1 MQLLKKIKGPERSG
15 YKKTRLNYMKNFK
28 LSYTRIQEISE
39 KATKNKNGGYITNE
53 NVYNAIVKALTEE
66 RNIDIKST

>member
-1 MQLLKKIKGPERSG
+1 
-15 YKKTRLNYMKNFK
+15 MKNFK

-53 NVYNAIVKALTEE
+53 NVYDAIVKALTEE